1 MAKGYWVCTG
11 TIHTPLGMVSYISAF
26 NSWLEAVGARLL
38 VRDLFS
44 DVREGEPGTVNVIV
58 EFESREAAVAAY
70 ESAEFESRE
79 AAVAAYESAEYQKLI
94 ELRTPHADLS
104 VTITEELTDQ

>member
-11 TIHTPLGMVSYISAF
+11 TIHTPLGMVPYISAF

-58 EFESREAAVAAY
+58 EFESREAAV
-70 ESAEFESRE
+70 
-79 AAVAAYESAEYQKLI
+79 VAYESAEYQKLI
-94 ELRTPHADLS
+94 ELRTPHSDMS
-104 VTITEELTDQ
+104 VTITEELTDH

>member
-11 TIHTPLGMVSYISAF
+11 TIHTPLGMVPYISAF
-26 NSWLEAVGARLL
+26 TSWLEAVGARLL

-58 EFESREAAVAAY
+58 EFESREAAVAAL
-70 ESAEFESRE
+70 E
-79 AAVAAYESAEYQKLI
+79 AVRPRLAVPAQAVLYVSPLGWRPGSPRLARRALVT
-94 ELRTPHADLS
+94 LRSSTRP
-104 VTITEELTDQ
+104 

>member
-11 TIHTPLGMVSYISAF
+11 TIHTTLGMVSYISAF

-70 ESAEFESRE
+70 ESAD
-79 AAVAAYESAEYQKLI
+79 YQKLI
-94 ELRTPHADLS
+94 ELRTPHSDLS
-104 VTITEELTDQ
+104 VTITEELTDH

>member
-1 MAKGYWVCTG
+1 MSTVRLRWPDGRSSTAAAGC
-11 TIHTPLGMVSYISAF
+11 
-26 NSWLEAVGARLL
+26 SWLDAVGARLL

-70 ESAEFESRE
+70 ESAE
-79 AAVAAYESAEYQKLI
+79 YQKLI
-94 ELRTPHADLS
+94 ELRTPHSDMS

>member
-1 MAKGYWVCTG
+1 
-11 TIHTPLGMVSYISAF
+11 MVSYISAF
-26 NSWLEAVGARLL
+26 TSWLEAVGARLL

-70 ESAEFESRE
+70 ESQ
-79 AAVAAYESAEYQKLI
+79 EYQKLI
-94 ELRTPHADLS
+94 ELRTPHSDMS
-104 VTITEELTDQ
+104 VTITEELTDH

>member
-1 MAKGYWVCTG
+1 
-11 TIHTPLGMVSYISAF
+11 MVPYISAF

-58 EFESREAAVAAY
+58 EFESREAAV
-70 ESAEFESRE
+70 
-79 AAVAAYESAEYQKLI
+79 VAYESAEYQKLT
-94 ELRTPHADLS
+94 ELRTPHSDMS
-104 VTITEELTDQ
+104 VTITEELTDH

>member
-1 MAKGYWVCTG
+1 
-11 TIHTPLGMVSYISAF
+11 MVPYISAF

-38 VRDLFS
+38 IRDLFS

-70 ESAEFESRE
+70 ESAE
-79 AAVAAYESAEYQKLI
+79 YQKLI
-94 ELRTPHADLS
+94 ELRTPHSDMS
-104 VTITEELTDQ
+104 VTITEEPTDQ

>member
-1 MAKGYWVCTG
+1 
-11 TIHTPLGMVSYISAF
+11 MVPYISAF
-26 NSWLEAVGARLL
+26 NSWLDAVGARLL

-70 ESAEFESRE
+70 D
-79 AAVAAYESAEYQKLI
+79 SAEYQKLI
-94 ELRTPHADLS
+94 ELRTPHSDLS
-104 VTITEELTDQ
+104 VTITEELTDH

>member
-11 TIHTPLGMVSYISAF
+11 TIHTPLGTVPYISAF
-26 NSWLEAVGARLL
+26 NSWLDAVGARLL

-70 ESAEFESRE
+70 D
-79 AAVAAYESAEYQKLI
+79 SAEYQKLI
-94 ELRTPHADLS
+94 ELRTPHSDLS
-104 VTITEELTDQ
+104 VTITEELTDH

>member
-11 TIHTPLGMVSYISAF
+11 TIHTPGHGSVHQCFQQLA
-26 NSWLEAVGARLL
+26 EAVGARLL

-58 EFESREAAVAAY
+58 EFESKEVAVRPTN
-70 ESAEFESRE
+70 S
-79 AAVAAYESAEYQKLI
+79 EYQKLI
-94 ELRTPHADLS
+94 ELRTPHSDMS
-104 VTITEELTDQ
+104 VTITEELTD

>member
-44 DVREGEPGTVNVIV
+44 DVREG
-58 EFESREAAVAAY
+58 
-70 ESAEFESRE
+70 
-79 AAVAAYESAEYQKLI
+79 
-94 ELRTPHADLS
+94 
-104 VTITEELTDQ
+104 

>member
-11 TIHTPLGMVSYISAF
+11 TIHTPFGMVSYISAF

-70 ESAEFESRE
+70 ESAE
-79 AAVAAYESAEYQKLI
+79 YQKLI
-94 ELRTPHADLS
+94 ELRTPHSDMS
-104 VTITEELTDQ
+104 VTITEELTD